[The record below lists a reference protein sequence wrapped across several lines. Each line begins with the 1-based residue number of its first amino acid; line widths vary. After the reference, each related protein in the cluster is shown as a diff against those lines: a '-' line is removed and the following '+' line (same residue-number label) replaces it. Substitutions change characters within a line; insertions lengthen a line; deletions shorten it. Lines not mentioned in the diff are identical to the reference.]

1 MARLV
6 QFAEPGTMLRISAD
20 EAVGEPILL
29 RLDGQ
34 ITGRW
39 VKLLRGTCEVWLK
52 NGSRVVVDLKNVLF
66 ADREGIDLLRDLADR
81 GVEIL
86 NALPFIFEQ
95 IRRTTP

>member
-1 MARLV
+1 
-6 QFAEPGTMLRISAD
+6 MLKISAD

-34 ITGRW
+34 IAGRW
-39 VKLLRGTCEVWLK
+39 VNLLRGTCEVWLK
-52 NGSRVVVDLKNVLF
+52 NGSRVVMDLKNVSF
-66 ADREGIDLLRDLADR
+66 ADREGIELLRNLADR

-86 NALPFIFEQ
+86 NAVPFIFEQ

>member
-1 MARLV
+1 
-6 QFAEPGTMLRISAD
+6 MLKISAD
-20 EAVGEPILL
+20 EAVGEPIPL

-39 VKLLRGTCEVWLK
+39 VNLLRGTCEVWLK
-52 NGSRVVVDLKNVLF
+52 NGSRVVMELKNVSF
-66 ADREGIDLLRDLADR
+66 ADREGIELLRNLADR

-86 NALPFIFEQ
+86 NAVPFIFEQ